1 MLVCLVAHTGPVHTI
16 GPAGLLLHF
25 TGSNVHFGDMTENSP
40 TPEIDVRKVA
50 QLSRLEVAESDI
62 GLLARELASILA
74 HARDLEKLD
83 LAGVEPLSHAADLE
97 AELAWDEAS
106 GELPREALESIA
118 PKMDG
123 PFIAVPK
130 VLGGDGGSA

>member
-16 GPAGLLLHF
+16 GLAGLLLHI
-25 TGSNVHFGDMTENSP
+25 TGSNVHFGDMTENST

-50 QLSRLEVAESDI
+50 QLARLEVAQGDI
-62 GLLARELASILA
+62 GPLARELASILG

-83 LAGVEPLSHAADLE
+83 LAGVAPLSHAADLE
-97 AELAWDEAS
+97 AELARDEAS